1 MSTATSGPLGPL
13 DGFHDYGGREEDFQA
28 AVLAGLAMPQK
39 QVPAK
44 FFYDE
49 RGSQL
54 FDQICEL
61 DEYYPTRT
69 ELSLLRRHA
78 GDVAALTGPGASLI
92 EFGSGSNIKAQI
104 VLEALDQPSTFVP
117 IDISR
122 EHLLASS
129 QELARMFP
137 DVAVIPLCTDYTK
150 SFDLPAAAA
159 ARHRLGFYPGSTIGN
174 FRPVE
179 AAGFLGRIAS
189 LLGAGNGLLI
199 GVDLKKDEAILRAA
213 YNDAKGITA
222 AFNLNLLER
231 MNRDLGA
238 DVDVDSFRHEAI
250 YNAERGC
257 VEMHLF
263 SKVAQTI
270 EVAGRSFR
278 FDAGESIHT
287 EDSHKFTLA
296 EFADLAAASGW
307 SARQAWVDDDELFS
321 LHYLTAD

>member
-1 MSTATSGPLGPL
+1 MSIATSGPLGPL
-13 DGFHDYGGREEDFQA
+13 EGFHDYGGREADFQA
-28 AVLAGLAMPQK
+28 AVLEGLARPQK

-61 DEYYPTRT
+61 EEYYPTRT
-69 ELSLLRRHA
+69 EMALLRRHA
-78 GDVAALTGPGASLI
+78 GEVAELTGPGASLI
-92 EFGSGSNIKAQI
+92 EFGAGSNIKAQI
-104 VLEALDQPSTFVP
+104 LLDALDHPVAFVP

-129 QELARMFP
+129 RELARLYP
-137 DVAVIPLCTDYTK
+137 DVAVIPVCADYTK
-150 SFDLPAAAA
+150 TFDLPAAAA

-189 LLGAGNGLLI
+189 ILGAGNGLLI
-199 GVDLKKDEAILRAA
+199 GVDLKKDVAILQAA
-213 YNDAKGITA
+213 YDDAKGVTA
-222 AFNLNLLER
+222 AFNLNLLAR
-231 MNRDLGA
+231 MNRELGTSIDLDTFEHRA
-238 DVDVDSFRHEAI
+238 V

-257 VEMHLF
+257 IEMHLV
-263 SKVAQTI
+263 SRVAQTI
-270 EVAGRSFR
+270 EVAGQAFR
-278 FDAGESIHT
+278 FEAGETIHT
-287 EDSHKFTLA
+287 EDSHKYTIG

-307 SARQAWVDDDELFS
+307 TSRQVWTDENQLFS